1 MSENLI
7 QRPGSTTE
15 IEAIRFDQMA
25 ARIRLNADQ
34 GFGGAF
40 VIAPPKSGG
49 EAIETLLVDVR
60 QDPVQFWTL
69 LKSKC
74 DVELDQLGAQAKSQ
88 QAFGRR

>member
-1 MSENLI
+1 MPNRKKANERVLLEWEYDPF
-7 QRPGSTTE
+7 RT
-15 IEAIRFDQMA
+15 
-25 ARIRLNADQ
+25 L
-34 GFGGAF
+34 
-40 VIAPPKSGG
+40 KG
-49 EAIETLLVDVR
+49 EIETLLVDVR